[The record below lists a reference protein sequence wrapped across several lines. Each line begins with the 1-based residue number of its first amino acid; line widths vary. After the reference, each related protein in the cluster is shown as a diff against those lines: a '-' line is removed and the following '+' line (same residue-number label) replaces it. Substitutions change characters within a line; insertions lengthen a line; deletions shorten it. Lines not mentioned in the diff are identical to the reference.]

1 MTPRISYPG
10 ACVLQALFKGSR
22 YGFDIMDFTGLP
34 SGSVYPLLR
43 RFEDQGLVRSTWENE
58 RKAFADGRPRRRN
71 YELTAGGRTALGAA
85 VERFA
90 LHRRLFEDEA
100 TETPS

>member
-34 SGSVYPLLR
+34 SGTVYPLLR
-43 RFEDQGLVRSTWENE
+43 RFEDHGLVRFYLPEQARWSSIANQ
-58 RKAFADGRPRRRN
+58 RAGLG
-71 YELTAGGRTALGAA
+71 ELVTDAVRAA
-85 VERFA
+85 AR
-90 LHRRLFEDEA
+90 D
-100 TETPS
+100 SYK